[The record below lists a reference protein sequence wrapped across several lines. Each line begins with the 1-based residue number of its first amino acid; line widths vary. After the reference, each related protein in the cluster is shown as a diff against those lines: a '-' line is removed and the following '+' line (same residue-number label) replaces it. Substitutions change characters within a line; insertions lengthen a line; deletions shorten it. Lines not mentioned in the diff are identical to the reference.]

1 MIQWQGKCGVPA
13 VEVHRAYLGRPAPQ
27 GPQGQPCRE
36 TGGFRA
42 QESAAAIVAKKPR
55 QRGMERRAK
64 RKNKDEPVTAAK
76 ATKPN
81 GGADACLDA
90 DPSSLNASL
99 MAQVLARENL
109 LRAWKQVKANHG
121 APGIDGMTVEQF
133 PDFVKSPHWA
143 TVREQLE
150 AGTYQPQPVRR
161 VYIPK
166 ASGGQRPLGIP
177 TVLDRVIQQALAQVL
192 EPLFDP
198 EFSDHSYGFRKRRG
212 AHDAVKQARAY
223 LKEGYPLA
231 VDMDLAKFFDTVNFE
246 VLMQRVGRKVSD
258 PVVRRL
264 IWRYL
269 RAGVMEDGQ
278 KKPSEQGV
286 PQGGPLSPLLANILL
301 HDLDRE
307 LERRGHRFVRY
318 ADDFVVLVR
327 SEKAGRRVMASL
339 TRFLKRKLRLEVN
352 PAKSK
357 VTPLKQC
364 RFLGFTFR
372 GRKIVWSDK
381 SLAQFKRRVKELT
394 GRSWGV
400 SMDYRLKKLSEYLRG
415 WMAYF
420 ALSEYYSPVP
430 ELDEW
435 IRRRVRMCYWK
446 QWRRCRKRVSELL
459 KLGVSERQ
467 AVRTALS
474 RKSFWHLSR
483 TKATQMG
490 TTNAWLKE
498 QGLVSVREL
507 WIAFSA

>member
-1 MIQWQGKCGVPA
+1 
-13 VEVHRAYLGRPAPQ
+13 
-27 GPQGQPCRE
+27 
-36 TGGFRA
+36 
-42 QESAAAIVAKKPR
+42 
-55 QRGMERRAK
+55 
-64 RKNKDEPVTAAK
+64 
-76 ATKPN
+76 
-81 GGADACLDA
+81 
-90 DPSSLNASL
+90 
-99 MAQVLARENL
+99 MAQVLTRENL
-109 LRAWKQVKANHG
+109 QRSWRQVKANHG

-133 PDFVKSPHWA
+133 PDFVKSPQWA

-198 EFSDHSYGFRKRRG
+198 EFSDRSYGFRKLRG
-212 AHDAVKQARAY
+212 AHDAVRQARVY
-223 LKEGYPLA
+223 LKEGSAIA
-231 VDMDLAKFFDTVNFE
+231 VDMDLAKFFDTVNFD
-246 VLMQRVGRKVSD
+246 VLMQRVGRKVHD
-258 PVVRRL
+258 PAVRRL

-286 PQGGPLSPLLANILL
+286 PQGGPLSPLLANIVL
-301 HDLDRE
+301 HDLDME

-327 SEKAGRRVMASL
+327 SEQAGKRVMASL
-339 TRFLKRKLRLEVN
+339 TRFLKRVLRLEVN

-357 VTPLKQC
+357 VAPLNQC

-372 GRKIVWSDK
+372 RKKIVWSEK
-381 SLAQFKRRVKELT
+381 SLAAFRRRVKELT

-400 SMDYRLKKLSEYLRG
+400 SMEYRLEKLSEYLRG

-446 QWRRCRKRVSELL
+446 QWKRCRKRVGELL

-467 AVRTALS
+467 AVLTALS
-474 RKSFWHLSR
+474 RKSYWHLSR
-483 TKATQMG
+483 TMATQVG
-490 TTNAWLKE
+490 LNDAWLKS
-498 QGLVSVREL
+498 QGLISVRDL
-507 WIAFSA
+507 WISFHYPAANQSGLPAS